1 MTNLHRSLLAQHIS
15 RRSILRNGAA
25 LLAANAVLATGAGRA
40 FAQPADSI
48 SFLTYGGLYG
58 ESQKRAMI
66 DPFTA
71 ESGVAVKLL
80 SGQDAIAVLVGE
92 TRQATPSV
100 DVVALA
106 DVEVVTAVAQGGLLA
121 EFDAAAV
128 PNAADLPDIAKSG
141 PHALNI
147 EFDSWGIAYRTDK
160 MEAPTSWA
168 SLFDA
173 ADPTRVAFQRPVAS
187 SGSLLNMLAAAVIS
201 GGKED
206 NVLSTA
212 IAPIKALR
220 EKGGQFVDASA
231 ALALLQNDGADIATI
246 FNNETFYL
254 ADQGL
259 PINFAFPKEGVFP
272 IGVWLA
278 MPANLPPERKEVA
291 QRFINHMLSPAPQV
305 AMSAL
310 MYSGPTNKKAD
321 VGEALRNKVLSASDM
336 SRAYPVDWKKVSALQ
351 DSWLA
356 AWNREIAG

>member
-1 MTNLHRSLLAQHIS
+1 MTALHKSLLAQHIS
-15 RRSILRNGAA
+15 RRTILRQGAG
-25 LLAANAVLATGAGRA
+25 LFAASSVLARGMGPALAQSVTG
-40 FAQPADSI
+40 I

-58 ESQKRAMI
+58 DSQKRAMI
-66 DPFTA
+66 DPFTT
-71 ESGVAVKLL
+71 ETGIAVKIL

-92 TRQATPSV
+92 TRQATPSI
-100 DVVALA
+100 DVVALT
-106 DVEVVTAVAQGGLLA
+106 DVEVVTAVTQGGLLA
-121 EFDAAAV
+121 EFDAAAI
-128 PNAADLPDIAKSG
+128 PNSVDLPEIAKSA
-141 PHALNI
+141 PHAYNI

-160 MEAPTSWA
+160 MDAPTSWA
-168 SLFDA
+168 SLFEA
-173 ADPTRVAFQRPVAS
+173 ADPTRIAFQRPVAS
-187 SGSLLNMLAAAVIS
+187 SGSLLNMLAATVVS

-206 NVLSTA
+206 DVLSTA

-231 ALALLQNDGADIATI
+231 ALALLQNDGADLATI

-278 MPANLPPERKEVA
+278 MPANIPAERKEAA
-291 QRFINHMLSPAPQV
+291 QRFVNHMLSPAPQV

-310 MYSGPTNKKAD
+310 MYSGPTNIKAD
-321 VGEALRNKVLSASDM
+321 VGEKLRDKVLSASDM
-336 SRAYPVDWKKVSALQ
+336 SRAYPVDWKKVSTLQ